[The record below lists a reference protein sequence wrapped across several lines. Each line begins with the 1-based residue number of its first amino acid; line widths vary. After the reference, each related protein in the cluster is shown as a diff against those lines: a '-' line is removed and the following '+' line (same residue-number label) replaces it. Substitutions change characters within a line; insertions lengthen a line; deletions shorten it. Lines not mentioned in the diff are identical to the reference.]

1 MSILMLRWLCICK
14 KAWLQNMKNCKFRR
28 KHCKFRR
35 LLAQVLF
42 LWYHKYN
49 FNEEEVFM
57 KKKVLSLLTAAMM
70 SGTCFFVGAEQICAA
85 EYPSFTLRL
94 NQHTGNAEFM
104 EDETDK
110 KVIFTATCLK
120 YSGSNVELVDA
131 KTNEVVAKM
140 LDDGNFDVSGD
151 DLENDRTWSAVLSFE
166 NAAVGSY
173 SYYARLTDADG
184 TVSTT
189 KTFSVVIYD
198 AVSDADAE
206 RMAEIAQKVGALSS
220 DTTFQ
225 NADQETRKQMADAL
239 FEQLIAEGYVKE
251 NSVNY
256 DEEKHCY
263 AYQCEGVGGFSD
275 VTCYLDIAVKDPD
288 QVSPGIATDVTLSSS
303 AKRLQVDSEE
313 MSVLFTA
320 ETAANVDSIS
330 LMDASTNQEVAVLYD
345 DGAATYPNDGDLYE
359 NDGVYSNYL
368 DLSGNQVGDYSYY
381 AQYTVNGKT
390 YTSDTVTV
398 RVYRQFTE
406 QELADMQ
413 KITDT
418 LNALIN
424 SEEYAALS
432 VEKKVKALSDR
443 INSLAEVDET
453 LGYALVDADS
463 IRYNNVTY
471 QFEFKDYI
479 GLNYVYYAYT
489 IPNTDATDNSA
500 FTYVNHGDSIEITG
514 FDNSISDVVIPSE
527 IEGLP
532 VTAISVGAFYL
543 STITSIEVPDS
554 VTSIGEMAFLGCTS
568 LKSVKLSTGVAKID
582 KNAFGSCSALQEIQ
596 VAKDN
601 PNFSSLNGVL
611 YSKKQDTL
619 VIYPAAKTDAAYIIP
634 SGVTSVAMYAFS
646 ENPYLETLTIPNSLI
661 KVGDS
666 AFYNC
671 KNLRAVSYN
680 GTEEEWNQ
688 ITIGLLNEKLTG
700 ATIQYQERIIG
711 DVNADGAFTIS
722 DVVLLQKWLLSVPD
736 TQLADWK
743 AADFNGDQT
752 LNVFDLCQMRYNLL
766 KQEEDSKQ

>member
-1 MSILMLRWLCICK
+1 
-14 KAWLQNMKNCKFRR
+14 
-28 KHCKFRR
+28 
-35 LLAQVLF
+35 
-42 LWYHKYN
+42 
-49 FNEEEVFM
+49 M
-57 KKKVLSLLTAAMM
+57 KKRILSLLTAAMM

-120 YSGSNVELVDA
+120 YSGSDVELIDA

-514 FDNSISDVVIPSE
+514 FDNSVSDVVIPSE

-532 VTAISVGAFYL
+532 VTAISTGAFYL
-543 STITSIEVPDS
+543 SAITSIEVPDT

-568 LKSVKLSTGVAKID
+568 LKTVKLSTGVAKIE
-582 KNAFGSCSALQEIQ
+582 KNAFGSCSALQEVQ

-601 PNFSSLNGVL
+601 PNFSSLDGVL
-611 YSKKQDTL
+611 YSKAQDTL
-619 VIYPAAKTDAAYIIP
+619 VIYPAAKTDAAYTIP
-634 SGVTSVAMYAFS
+634 GGVTSVAMYAFS
-646 ENPYLETLTIPNSLI
+646 ENPYLETLAIPNSLI

-666 AFYNC
+666 AFFNC
-671 KNLRAVSYN
+671 KNLRSVSYN

-688 ITIGLLNEKLTG
+688 IAIGLLNEKLTG
-700 ATIQYQERIIG
+700 ANIQYQERIFG
-711 DVNADGAFTIS
+711 DVNADGALTIS
-722 DVVLLQKWLLSVPD
+722 DVVLLQKWLLAVPD

-743 AADFNGDQT
+743 AADFNEDQS
-752 LNVFDLCQMRYNLL
+752 LNGFDLCQMRYALL
-766 KQEEDSKQ
+766 KQEENIQQ

>member
-1 MSILMLRWLCICK
+1 
-14 KAWLQNMKNCKFRR
+14 
-28 KHCKFRR
+28 
-35 LLAQVLF
+35 
-42 LWYHKYN
+42 
-49 FNEEEVFM
+49 M
-57 KKKVLSLLTAAMM
+57 KKRILSMLTAAMM
-70 SGTCFFVGAEQICAA
+70 SSTCFFVGAEQICAA

-120 YSGSNVELVDA
+120 YSGSDVELVDA

-206 RMAEIAQKVGALSS
+206 RMAEIAQKVGVLSS

-330 LMDASTNQEVAVLYD
+330 LIDASTNQEVAMLYD
-345 DGAATYPNDGDLYE
+345 DGTATYPNDGDLYE

-398 RVYRQFTE
+398 RIYRQFTE

-489 IPNTDATDNSA
+489 IPNTDATDSSA

-514 FDNSISDVVIPSE
+514 FNNSVSDVVIPSE

-543 STITSIEVPDS
+543 STITSIEIPNT

-582 KNAFGSCSALQEIQ
+582 KNAFGSCSALREVQ

-601 PNFSSLNGVL
+601 PNFSSLDGVL
-611 YSKKQDTL
+611 YSKAQDTL
-619 VIYPAAKTDAAYIIP
+619 VIYPAAKTDAAYTIP
-634 SGVTSVAMYAFS
+634 GGVTSVAMYAFS
-646 ENPYLETLTIPNSLI
+646 ENPYLETIAIPNSLI

-666 AFYNC
+666 AFFNC
-671 KNLRAVSYN
+671 KNLRSVSYN

-700 ATIQYQERIIG
+700 ANIQYQERILG
-711 DVNADGAFTIS
+711 DVNADGALTIS
-722 DVVLLQKWLLSVPD
+722 DVVLLQKWLLAVPD

-743 AADFNGDQT
+743 AADFNEDQT
-752 LNVFDLCQMRYNLL
+752 LNGFDLCQMRYALL
-766 KQEEDSKQ
+766 KQEENAKQ

>member
-1 MSILMLRWLCICK
+1 
-14 KAWLQNMKNCKFRR
+14 
-28 KHCKFRR
+28 
-35 LLAQVLF
+35 
-42 LWYHKYN
+42 
-49 FNEEEVFM
+49 M

-120 YSGSNVELVDA
+120 YSGSDVELVDA

-206 RMAEIAQKVGALSS
+206 RMAEIAQKVGTLSS

-275 VTCYLDIAVKDPD
+275 VTCYLDIAVKDSD

-320 ETAANVDSIS
+320 ETAADVDFVS
-330 LMDASTNQEVAVLYD
+330 LMDASTNQKVAVLYD

-711 DVNADGAFTIS
+711 DVNADGAFTVS

-766 KQEEDSKQ
+766 KQEEDSKR

>member
-1 MSILMLRWLCICK
+1 
-14 KAWLQNMKNCKFRR
+14 
-28 KHCKFRR
+28 
-35 LLAQVLF
+35 
-42 LWYHKYN
+42 
-49 FNEEEVFM
+49 M
-57 KKKVLSLLTAAMM
+57 KKRVLSLLTAAMM

-110 KVIFTATCLK
+110 KVVFTATCLK
-120 YSGSNVELVDA
+120 YSGSDVELVDA

-220 DTTFQ
+220 DTAFQ

-239 FEQLIAEGYVKE
+239 FEQLISEGYVKE

-514 FDNSISDVVIPSE
+514 FDNSVSDVVIPSE

-646 ENPYLETLTIPNSLI
+646 ENPYLETFTIPNSLI

-711 DVNADGAFTIS
+711 DVNADGAFTVS

-766 KQEEDSKQ
+766 KQEEDSKR

>member
-1 MSILMLRWLCICK
+1 
-14 KAWLQNMKNCKFRR
+14 
-28 KHCKFRR
+28 
-35 LLAQVLF
+35 
-42 LWYHKYN
+42 
-49 FNEEEVFM
+49 M
-57 KKKVLSLLTAAMM
+57 KKRILSMLTAAMM
-70 SGTCFFVGAEQICAA
+70 SSTCFFVGAEQICAA

-120 YSGSNVELVDA
+120 YSGSDVELIDA

-220 DTTFQ
+220 DTAFQ

-239 FEQLIAEGYVKE
+239 FDQLIAEGYVKE

-256 DEEKHCY
+256 DAEKHCY

-288 QVSPGIATDVTLSSS
+288 QVSLGIATDVTLSSS

-320 ETAANVDSIS
+320 ETAADVDFVS

-345 DGAATYPNDGDLYE
+345 DGTATYPNDGDLYE

-514 FDNSISDVVIPSE
+514 FDNSVSDVVIPSE

-532 VTAISVGAFYL
+532 VTAISTGAFYL
-543 STITSIEVPDS
+543 SAITSIEVPDT

-568 LKSVKLSTGVAKID
+568 LKTVKLSTGVAKIE
-582 KNAFGSCSALQEIQ
+582 KNAFGSCSVLQEVQ

-601 PNFSSLNGVL
+601 PNFSSLDGVL
-611 YSKKQDTL
+611 YSKAQDTL
-619 VIYPAAKTDAAYIIP
+619 VIYPAAKTDAAYTIP
-634 SGVTSVAMYAFS
+634 GGVTSVAMYAFS

-666 AFYNC
+666 AFFNC

-700 ATIQYQERIIG
+700 ANIQYQERIIG
-711 DVNADGAFTIS
+711 DVNADGALTIS
-722 DVVLLQKWLLSVPD
+722 DVVLLQKWLLAVPD

-743 AADFNGDQT
+743 AADFNEDQS
-752 LNVFDLCQMRYNLL
+752 LNGFDLCQMRYALL
-766 KQEEDSKQ
+766 KQAENIQQ

>member
-1 MSILMLRWLCICK
+1 
-14 KAWLQNMKNCKFRR
+14 
-28 KHCKFRR
+28 
-35 LLAQVLF
+35 
-42 LWYHKYN
+42 
-49 FNEEEVFM
+49 M
-57 KKKVLSLLTAAMM
+57 KKRILSMLTAAMM
-70 SGTCFFVGAEQICAA
+70 SSTCFFVGAEQICAA

-120 YSGSNVELVDA
+120 YSGSDVELVDA

-206 RMAEIAQKVGALSS
+206 RMAEIAQKVGVLSS

-330 LMDASTNQEVAVLYD
+330 LIDASTNQEVAMLYD
-345 DGAATYPNDGDLYE
+345 DGTATYPNDGDLYE

-489 IPNTDATDNSA
+489 IPNTDATDSSA
-500 FTYVNHGDSIEITG
+500 FTNVNHLYSIEITG
-514 FDNSISDVVIPSE
+514 FNNSVSDVVIPSE

-543 STITSIEVPDS
+543 STITSIEIPNT

-582 KNAFGSCSALQEIQ
+582 KNAFGSCSALREVQ

-601 PNFSSLNGVL
+601 PNFSSLDGVL
-611 YSKKQDTL
+611 YSKAQDTL
-619 VIYPAAKTDAAYIIP
+619 VIYPAAKTDAAYTIP
-634 SGVTSVAMYAFS
+634 GGVTSVAMYAFS
-646 ENPYLETLTIPNSLI
+646 ENPYLETIAIPNSLI

-666 AFYNC
+666 AFFNC
-671 KNLRAVSYN
+671 KNLRSVSYN

-700 ATIQYQERIIG
+700 ANIQYQERILG
-711 DVNADGAFTIS
+711 DVNADGALTIS
-722 DVVLLQKWLLSVPD
+722 DVVLLQKWLLAVPD

-743 AADFNGDQT
+743 AADFNEDQT
-752 LNVFDLCQMRYNLL
+752 LNGFDLCQMRYALL
-766 KQEEDSKQ
+766 KQEENAKQ

>member
-1 MSILMLRWLCICK
+1 
-14 KAWLQNMKNCKFRR
+14 
-28 KHCKFRR
+28 
-35 LLAQVLF
+35 
-42 LWYHKYN
+42 
-49 FNEEEVFM
+49 M
-57 KKKVLSLLTAAMM
+57 KKRVLSLLTAAMM

-94 NQHTGNAEFM
+94 NQHTRNAEFM

-120 YSGSNVELVDA
+120 YSGSDVELVDA

-239 FEQLIAEGYVKE
+239 FDQLIAEGYVKE

-275 VTCYLDIAVKDPD
+275 VTCYLDIAVKGPD

-320 ETAANVDSIS
+320 ETAADVDFVS

-345 DGAATYPNDGDLYE
+345 DGTATYPNDGDLYE

-500 FTYVNHGDSIEITG
+500 FAYVNHGDSIEITG
-514 FDNSISDVVIPSE
+514 FNNSVSDVVIPSE

-634 SGVTSVAMYAFS
+634 SCVTSVAMYAFS

-711 DVNADGAFTIS
+711 DVNADGAFTVS

-766 KQEEDSKQ
+766 KQEEDSKR

>member
-1 MSILMLRWLCICK
+1 
-14 KAWLQNMKNCKFRR
+14 
-28 KHCKFRR
+28 
-35 LLAQVLF
+35 
-42 LWYHKYN
+42 
-49 FNEEEVFM
+49 M
-57 KKKVLSLLTAAMM
+57 KKRILSMLTAAMM
-70 SGTCFFVGAEQICAA
+70 SSTCFFVGAEQICAA

-94 NQHTGNAEFM
+94 NQHAGNAEFM

-120 YSGSNVELVDA
+120 YSGSDVELVDA

-206 RMAEIAQKVGALSS
+206 RMAEIAQKVGVLSS

-330 LMDASTNQEVAVLYD
+330 LIDASTNQEVAMLYD
-345 DGAATYPNDGDLYE
+345 DGTATYPNDGDLYE

-489 IPNTDATDNSA
+489 IPNTDATDSSA

-514 FDNSISDVVIPSE
+514 FNNSVSDVVIPSE

-543 STITSIEVPDS
+543 STITSIEIPNT

-582 KNAFGSCSALQEIQ
+582 KNAFGSCSALREVQ

-601 PNFSSLNGVL
+601 PNFSSLDGVL
-611 YSKKQDTL
+611 YSKAQDTL
-619 VIYPAAKTDAAYIIP
+619 VIYPAAKTDAAYTIP
-634 SGVTSVAMYAFS
+634 GGVTSVAMYAFS
-646 ENPYLETLTIPNSLI
+646 ENPYLETIAIPNSLI

-666 AFYNC
+666 AFFNC
-671 KNLRAVSYN
+671 KNLRSVSYN

-700 ATIQYQERIIG
+700 ANIQYQERILG
-711 DVNADGAFTIS
+711 DVNADGALTIS
-722 DVVLLQKWLLSVPD
+722 DVVLLQKWLLAVPD

-743 AADFNGDQT
+743 AADFNEDQT
-752 LNVFDLCQMRYNLL
+752 LNGFDLCQMRYALL
-766 KQEEDSKQ
+766 KQEENAKQ

>member
-1 MSILMLRWLCICK
+1 
-14 KAWLQNMKNCKFRR
+14 
-28 KHCKFRR
+28 
-35 LLAQVLF
+35 
-42 LWYHKYN
+42 
-49 FNEEEVFM
+49 M
-57 KKKVLSLLTAAMM
+57 KKRVLSLLTAAMM

-120 YSGSNVELVDA
+120 YSGSDVELIDA

-320 ETAANVDSIS
+320 ETAADVDFVS

-345 DGAATYPNDGDLYE
+345 DGTATYPNDGDLYE

-514 FDNSISDVVIPSE
+514 FDNSVSDVVISSE

-700 ATIQYQERIIG
+700 ANIQYQERIIG
-711 DVNADGAFTIS
+711 DVNADGAFTVS

-766 KQEEDSKQ
+766 KQEEDSKR

>member
-1 MSILMLRWLCICK
+1 
-14 KAWLQNMKNCKFRR
+14 
-28 KHCKFRR
+28 
-35 LLAQVLF
+35 
-42 LWYHKYN
+42 
-49 FNEEEVFM
+49 M
-57 KKKVLSLLTAAMM
+57 KKRILSMLTAAMM
-70 SGTCFFVGAEQICAA
+70 SSTCFFVGAEQICAA

-104 EDETDK
+104 EDEIDK

-120 YSGSNVELVDA
+120 YSGSDVELVDA

-206 RMAEIAQKVGALSS
+206 RMAEIAQKVGVLSS

-500 FTYVNHGDSIEITG
+500 FAYVNHGDSIEITG
-514 FDNSISDVVIPSE
+514 FDNSVSDVVIPSE

-543 STITSIEVPDS
+543 STITSIEVPDT

-568 LKSVKLSTGVAKID
+568 LKTVKLSTGVAKIE
-582 KNAFGSCSALQEIQ
+582 KNAFGSCSALQEVQ

-601 PNFSSLNGVL
+601 PNFSSLDGVL
-611 YSKKQDTL
+611 YSKAQDTL
-619 VIYPAAKTDAAYIIP
+619 VIYPAAKTDAAYTIP

-646 ENPYLETLTIPNSLI
+646 ENPYLETLAIPNSLI

-666 AFYNC
+666 AFFNC
-671 KNLRAVSYN
+671 KNLRSVSYN

-688 ITIGLLNEKLTG
+688 IAIGLLNEKLTG
-700 ATIQYQERIIG
+700 ANIQYQERIIG
-711 DVNADGAFTIS
+711 DVNADGALTIS
-722 DVVLLQKWLLSVPD
+722 DVVLLQKWLLAVPD

-743 AADFNGDQT
+743 AADFNEDQT
-752 LNVFDLCQMRYNLL
+752 LNGFDLCQMRYALL
-766 KQEEDSKQ
+766 KQEENAKQ

>member
-1 MSILMLRWLCICK
+1 
-14 KAWLQNMKNCKFRR
+14 
-28 KHCKFRR
+28 
-35 LLAQVLF
+35 
-42 LWYHKYN
+42 
-49 FNEEEVFM
+49 M
-57 KKKVLSLLTAAMM
+57 KKRILSMLTAGMM
-70 SGTCFFVGAEQICAA
+70 SSTCFFVGAEQICAA

-120 YSGSNVELVDA
+120 YSGSDVELVDA

-206 RMAEIAQKVGALSS
+206 RMAEIAQKVGVLSS

-330 LMDASTNQEVAVLYD
+330 LIDASTNQEVAMLYD
-345 DGAATYPNDGDLYE
+345 DGTATYPNDGDLYE

-489 IPNTDATDNSA
+489 IPNTDATDSSA

-514 FDNSISDVVIPSE
+514 FNNSVSDVVIPSE

-543 STITSIEVPDS
+543 STITSIEIPNT

-582 KNAFGSCSALQEIQ
+582 KNAFGSCSALREVQ

-601 PNFSSLNGVL
+601 PNFSSLDGVL
-611 YSKKQDTL
+611 YSKAQDTL
-619 VIYPAAKTDAAYIIP
+619 VIYPAAKTDAAYTIP
-634 SGVTSVAMYAFS
+634 GGVTSVAMYAFS
-646 ENPYLETLTIPNSLI
+646 ENPYLETIAIPNSLI

-666 AFYNC
+666 AFFNC
-671 KNLRAVSYN
+671 KNLRSVSYN

-700 ATIQYQERIIG
+700 ANIQYQERILG
-711 DVNADGAFTIS
+711 DVNADGALTIS
-722 DVVLLQKWLLSVPD
+722 DVVLLQKWLLAVPD

-743 AADFNGDQT
+743 AADFNEDQT
-752 LNVFDLCQMRYNLL
+752 LNGFDLCQMRYALL
-766 KQEEDSKQ
+766 KQEENAKQ

>member
-1 MSILMLRWLCICK
+1 
-14 KAWLQNMKNCKFRR
+14 
-28 KHCKFRR
+28 
-35 LLAQVLF
+35 
-42 LWYHKYN
+42 
-49 FNEEEVFM
+49 M

-120 YSGSNVELVDA
+120 YSGSDVELVDA

-220 DTTFQ
+220 DTAFQ

-239 FEQLIAEGYVKE
+239 FDQLIAEGYVKE

-256 DEEKHCY
+256 DAEKHWY

-489 IPNTDATDNSA
+489 IPNTDATDSSA

-543 STITSIEVPDS
+543 SAITSIEIPNT

-646 ENPYLETLTIPNSLI
+646 ESPYLETLTIPNSLI

-711 DVNADGAFTIS
+711 DVNADGAFTVS

-766 KQEEDSKQ
+766 KQEEDSKR

>member
-1 MSILMLRWLCICK
+1 
-14 KAWLQNMKNCKFRR
+14 
-28 KHCKFRR
+28 
-35 LLAQVLF
+35 
-42 LWYHKYN
+42 
-49 FNEEEVFM
+49 M

-120 YSGSNVELVDA
+120 YSGSDVELVDA

-206 RMAEIAQKVGALSS
+206 RMAEIAQKVGVLSS

-263 AYQCEGVGGFSD
+263 AYQYEGVGGFSD

-514 FDNSISDVVIPSE
+514 FDNSVSDVVIPSE

-711 DVNADGAFTIS
+711 DVNADGAFTVS

-766 KQEEDSKQ
+766 KQEEDSKR

>member
-1 MSILMLRWLCICK
+1 
-14 KAWLQNMKNCKFRR
+14 MKNCKFRR

-35 LLAQVLF
+35 LLAQVFF

-57 KKKVLSLLTAAMM
+57 KKRVLSLLTAAMM
-70 SGTCFFVGAEQICAA
+70 SGTCFSVGAEQICAA

-120 YSGSNVELVDA
+120 YSGSDVELVDA

-239 FEQLIAEGYVKE
+239 FDQLIAEGYVKE

-256 DEEKHCY
+256 DAEKHWY

-288 QVSPGIATDVTLSSS
+288 QVSTGIAT
-303 AKRLQVDSEE
+303 
-313 MSVLFTA
+313 
-320 ETAANVDSIS
+320 
-330 LMDASTNQEVAVLYD
+330 
-345 DGAATYPNDGDLYE
+345 AT
-359 NDGVYSNYL
+359 
-368 DLSGNQVGDYSYY
+368 
-381 AQYTVNGKT
+381 
-390 YTSDTVTV
+390 
-398 RVYRQFTE
+398 
-406 QELADMQ
+406 
-413 KITDT
+413 
-418 LNALIN
+418 
-424 SEEYAALS
+424 
-432 VEKKVKALSDR
+432 
-443 INSLAEVDET
+443 
-453 LGYALVDADS
+453 
-463 IRYNNVTY
+463 
-471 QFEFKDYI
+471 
-479 GLNYVYYAYT
+479 
-489 IPNTDATDNSA
+489 SA

-514 FDNSISDVVIPSE
+514 FNNSVSDVVIPSE

-543 STITSIEVPDS
+543 STITSIEIPNT

-619 VIYPAAKTDAAYIIP
+619 VIYPAAKTDAAYTIP
-634 SGVTSVAMYAFS
+634 SCVTSVAMYAFS

-700 ATIQYQERIIG
+700 ANIQYQERITG

-766 KQEEDSKQ
+766 KQEEDSKR

>member
-1 MSILMLRWLCICK
+1 
-14 KAWLQNMKNCKFRR
+14 
-28 KHCKFRR
+28 
-35 LLAQVLF
+35 
-42 LWYHKYN
+42 
-49 FNEEEVFM
+49 M
-57 KKKVLSLLTAAMM
+57 KKRILSMLTAAMM
-70 SGTCFFVGAEQICAA
+70 SSTCFFVGAEQICAA

-120 YSGSNVELVDA
+120 YSGSDVELVDA

-206 RMAEIAQKVGALSS
+206 RMAEIAQKVGVLSS

-330 LMDASTNQEVAVLYD
+330 LIDASTNQEVAMLYD
-345 DGAATYPNDGDLYE
+345 DGTATYPNDGDLYE

-489 IPNTDATDNSA
+489 IPNTDATDSSA
-500 FTYVNHGDSIEITG
+500 LTYVNHGDSIEITG
-514 FDNSISDVVIPSE
+514 FNNSVSDVVIPSE

-543 STITSIEVPDS
+543 STITSIEIPNT

-582 KNAFGSCSALQEIQ
+582 KNAFGSCSALREVQ

-601 PNFSSLNGVL
+601 PNFSSLDGVL
-611 YSKKQDTL
+611 YSKAQDTL
-619 VIYPAAKTDAAYIIP
+619 VIYPAAKTDAAYTIP
-634 SGVTSVAMYAFS
+634 GGVTSVAMYAFS
-646 ENPYLETLTIPNSLI
+646 ENPYLETIAIPNSLI

-666 AFYNC
+666 AFFNC
-671 KNLRAVSYN
+671 KNLRSVSYN

-700 ATIQYQERIIG
+700 ANIQYQERILG
-711 DVNADGAFTIS
+711 DVNADGALTIS
-722 DVVLLQKWLLSVPD
+722 DVVLLQKWLLAVPD

-743 AADFNGDQT
+743 AADFNEDQT
-752 LNVFDLCQMRYNLL
+752 LNGFDLCQMRYALL
-766 KQEEDSKQ
+766 KQEENAKQ

>member
-1 MSILMLRWLCICK
+1 
-14 KAWLQNMKNCKFRR
+14 
-28 KHCKFRR
+28 
-35 LLAQVLF
+35 
-42 LWYHKYN
+42 
-49 FNEEEVFM
+49 M
-57 KKKVLSLLTAAMM
+57 KKRVLSLLTAAMM

-110 KVIFTATCLK
+110 KVVFTATCLK
-120 YSGSNVELVDA
+120 YSGSDVELVDA

-206 RMAEIAQKVGALSS
+206 RMAEIAQKVGVLSS
-220 DTTFQ
+220 DTAFQ

-239 FEQLIAEGYVKE
+239 FDQLIAEGYVKE

-256 DEEKHCY
+256 DAEKHWY

-453 LGYALVDADS
+453 LGYALVDVDS

-514 FDNSISDVVIPSE
+514 FNNSVSDVVIPSE

-543 STITSIEVPDS
+543 SAITSIEIPNT

-619 VIYPAAKTDAAYIIP
+619 VIYPAAKTDAAYTIP

>member
-1 MSILMLRWLCICK
+1 
-14 KAWLQNMKNCKFRR
+14 
-28 KHCKFRR
+28 
-35 LLAQVLF
+35 
-42 LWYHKYN
+42 
-49 FNEEEVFM
+49 M

-120 YSGSNVELVDA
+120 YSGSDVELVDA

-206 RMAEIAQKVGALSS
+206 RMAEIAQKVGVLSS

-543 STITSIEVPDS
+543 SAITSIEIPNT

-619 VIYPAAKTDAAYIIP
+619 VIYPAAKTDAAYTIP
-634 SGVTSVAMYAFS
+634 SCVTSVAMYAFS

-766 KQEEDSKQ
+766 KQEEDSKR

>member
-1 MSILMLRWLCICK
+1 
-14 KAWLQNMKNCKFRR
+14 
-28 KHCKFRR
+28 
-35 LLAQVLF
+35 
-42 LWYHKYN
+42 
-49 FNEEEVFM
+49 M

-94 NQHTGNAEFM
+94 NQHTRNAEFM

-120 YSGSNVELVDA
+120 YSGSDVELVDA

-198 AVSDADAE
+198 AISDADAE

-303 AKRLQVDSEE
+303 AKRLQADSEE

-543 STITSIEVPDS
+543 SAITSIEIPNT

-711 DVNADGAFTIS
+711 DVNADGAFTVS

-766 KQEEDSKQ
+766 KQEEDSKR

>member
-1 MSILMLRWLCICK
+1 
-14 KAWLQNMKNCKFRR
+14 
-28 KHCKFRR
+28 
-35 LLAQVLF
+35 
-42 LWYHKYN
+42 
-49 FNEEEVFM
+49 M
-57 KKKVLSLLTAAMM
+57 KKRILSMLTAAMM
-70 SGTCFFVGAEQICAA
+70 SSTCFFVGAEQICAA

-120 YSGSNVELVDA
+120 YSGSDVELVDA

-206 RMAEIAQKVGALSS
+206 RMAEIAQKVGVLSS
-220 DTTFQ
+220 DTAFQ

-239 FEQLIAEGYVKE
+239 FDQLIAEGYVKE

-256 DEEKHCY
+256 DAEKHWY

-275 VTCYLDIAVKDPD
+275 VTCYLDIAVKDLN
-288 QVSPGIATDVTLSSS
+288 QVSPGVAPDITLDFSS
-303 AKRLQVDSEE
+303 KRLVVGSEK

-320 ETAANVDSIS
+320 ETAADVDSIS
-330 LMDASTNQEVAVLYD
+330 LIDASTNQEVAMLYD
-345 DGAATYPNDGDLYE
+345 DGTATYPNDGDLYE

-489 IPNTDATDNSA
+489 IPNTDATDSSA

-514 FDNSISDVVIPSE
+514 FNNSVSDVVIPSE

-543 STITSIEVPDS
+543 STITSIEIPNT

-582 KNAFGSCSALQEIQ
+582 KNAFGSCSALREVQ

-601 PNFSSLNGVL
+601 PNFSSLDGVL
-611 YSKKQDTL
+611 YSKAQDTL
-619 VIYPAAKTDAAYIIP
+619 VIYPAAKTDAAYTIP
-634 SGVTSVAMYAFS
+634 GGVTSVAMYAFS
-646 ENPYLETLTIPNSLI
+646 ENPYLETIAIPNSLI

-666 AFYNC
+666 AFFNC
-671 KNLRAVSYN
+671 KNLRSVSYN

-700 ATIQYQERIIG
+700 ANIQYQERIIG
-711 DVNADGAFTIS
+711 DVNADGALTIS
-722 DVVLLQKWLLSVPD
+722 DVVLLQKWLLAVPD

-743 AADFNGDQT
+743 AADFNEDQS
-752 LNVFDLCQMRYNLL
+752 LNGFDLCQMRYALL
-766 KQEEDSKQ
+766 KQEENIQQ

>member
-1 MSILMLRWLCICK
+1 
-14 KAWLQNMKNCKFRR
+14 
-28 KHCKFRR
+28 
-35 LLAQVLF
+35 
-42 LWYHKYN
+42 
-49 FNEEEVFM
+49 M
-57 KKKVLSLLTAAMM
+57 KKRILSMLTAAMM
-70 SGTCFFVGAEQICAA
+70 SSTCFFVGAEQICAA

-120 YSGSNVELVDA
+120 YSGSDVELVDA

-206 RMAEIAQKVGALSS
+206 RMAEIAQKVGVLSS

-345 DGAATYPNDGDLYE
+345 DGAATYPNDRDLYE

-514 FDNSISDVVIPSE
+514 FDNSVSDVVIPSE

-532 VTAISVGAFYL
+532 VTTISTGAFYL
-543 STITSIEVPDS
+543 SAITSIEVPDT

-568 LKSVKLSTGVAKID
+568 LKTVKLSTGVAKIE
-582 KNAFGSCSALQEIQ
+582 KNAFGSCSALQEVQ

-601 PNFSSLNGVL
+601 PNFSSLDGVL
-611 YSKKQDTL
+611 YSKAQDTL
-619 VIYPAAKTDAAYIIP
+619 VIYPAAKTDAAYTIP
-634 SGVTSVAMYAFS
+634 GGVTSVAMYAFS
-646 ENPYLETLTIPNSLI
+646 ENPYLETLAIPNSLI

-666 AFYNC
+666 AFFNC
-671 KNLRAVSYN
+671 KNLRSVSYN

-700 ATIQYQERIIG
+700 ANIQYQERIIG
-711 DVNADGAFTIS
+711 DVNADGALTIS
-722 DVVLLQKWLLSVPD
+722 DVVLLQKWLLAVPD

-743 AADFNGDQT
+743 AADFNEDQT
-752 LNVFDLCQMRYNLL
+752 LNGFDLCQMRYALL
-766 KQEEDSKQ
+766 KQEENAKQ

>member
-1 MSILMLRWLCICK
+1 MENEE
-14 KAWLQNMKNCKFRR
+14 QNMKNY
-28 KHCKFRR
+28 KFRR
-35 LLAQVLF
+35 LLAQVFF

-120 YSGSNVELVDA
+120 YSGSDVELVDA

-151 DLENDRTWSAVLSFE
+151 DLGNDRTWSAVLSFE

-275 VTCYLDIAVKDPD
+275 VTCYLDIAVKNPD
-288 QVSPGIATDVTLSSS
+288 QVSTGIAT
-303 AKRLQVDSEE
+303 
-313 MSVLFTA
+313 
-320 ETAANVDSIS
+320 
-330 LMDASTNQEVAVLYD
+330 
-345 DGAATYPNDGDLYE
+345 AT
-359 NDGVYSNYL
+359 
-368 DLSGNQVGDYSYY
+368 
-381 AQYTVNGKT
+381 
-390 YTSDTVTV
+390 
-398 RVYRQFTE
+398 
-406 QELADMQ
+406 
-413 KITDT
+413 
-418 LNALIN
+418 
-424 SEEYAALS
+424 
-432 VEKKVKALSDR
+432 
-443 INSLAEVDET
+443 
-453 LGYALVDADS
+453 
-463 IRYNNVTY
+463 
-471 QFEFKDYI
+471 
-479 GLNYVYYAYT
+479 
-489 IPNTDATDNSA
+489 SA

-514 FDNSISDVVIPSE
+514 FNNSVSDVVIPSE

-711 DVNADGAFTIS
+711 DVNADGAFTVS

-766 KQEEDSKQ
+766 KQEEDSKR

>member
-1 MSILMLRWLCICK
+1 
-14 KAWLQNMKNCKFRR
+14 
-28 KHCKFRR
+28 
-35 LLAQVLF
+35 
-42 LWYHKYN
+42 
-49 FNEEEVFM
+49 M
-57 KKKVLSLLTAAMM
+57 KKRILSMLTAAMM
-70 SGTCFFVGAEQICAA
+70 SSTCFFVGAEQICAA

-120 YSGSNVELVDA
+120 YLGNNVELVDA
-131 KTNEVVAKM
+131 KTNEVAAKM
-140 LDDGNFDVSGD
+140 LDDGNFDISGD

-206 RMAEIAQKVGALSS
+206 RMAEIAQKVGVLSS
-220 DTTFQ
+220 DTAFQ

-239 FEQLIAEGYVKE
+239 FDQLIAEGYVKE

-256 DEEKHCY
+256 DAEKHWY

-275 VTCYLDIAVKDPD
+275 VTCYLDIAVKDLN
-288 QVSPGIATDVTLSSS
+288 QVSPGVAPDITLDFSS
-303 AKRLQVDSEE
+303 KRLVVGSEK

-320 ETAANVDSIS
+320 ETAADVDSIS
-330 LMDASTNQEVAVLYD
+330 LIDASTNQEVAMLYD
-345 DGAATYPNDGDLYE
+345 DGTATYPNDGDLYE

-489 IPNTDATDNSA
+489 IPNTDATDSSA

-514 FDNSISDVVIPSE
+514 FNNSVSDVVIPSE

-543 STITSIEVPDS
+543 STITSIEIPNT

-582 KNAFGSCSALQEIQ
+582 KNAFGSCSALREVQ

-601 PNFSSLNGVL
+601 PNFSSLDGVL
-611 YSKKQDTL
+611 YSKAQDTL
-619 VIYPAAKTDAAYIIP
+619 VIYPAAKTDAAYTIP
-634 SGVTSVAMYAFS
+634 GGVTSVAMYAFS
-646 ENPYLETLTIPNSLI
+646 ENPYLETIAIPNSLI

-666 AFYNC
+666 AFFNC
-671 KNLRAVSYN
+671 KNLRSVSYN

-700 ATIQYQERIIG
+700 ANIQYQERILG
-711 DVNADGAFTIS
+711 DVNADGALIIS
-722 DVVLLQKWLLSVPD
+722 DVVLLQKWLLAVPD

-743 AADFNGDQT
+743 AADFNEDQT
-752 LNVFDLCQMRYNLL
+752 LNGFDLCQMRYALL
-766 KQEEDSKQ
+766 KQEENAKQ

>member
-1 MSILMLRWLCICK
+1 
-14 KAWLQNMKNCKFRR
+14 
-28 KHCKFRR
+28 
-35 LLAQVLF
+35 
-42 LWYHKYN
+42 
-49 FNEEEVFM
+49 M
-57 KKKVLSLLTAAMM
+57 KKRILSMLTAAMM
-70 SGTCFFVGAEQICAA
+70 SSTCFFVGAEQICAA

-120 YSGSNVELVDA
+120 YSGSDVELVDA

-206 RMAEIAQKVGALSS
+206 RMAEIAQKVGVLSS

-432 VEKKVKALSDR
+432 VEKKVKALSDS

-514 FDNSISDVVIPSE
+514 FDNSVSDVVIPSE

-532 VTAISVGAFYL
+532 VTTISTGAFYL
-543 STITSIEVPDS
+543 SAITSIEVPDT

-568 LKSVKLSTGVAKID
+568 LKTVKLSTGVAKIE
-582 KNAFGSCSALQEIQ
+582 KNAFGSCSALQEVQ

-601 PNFSSLNGVL
+601 PNFSSLDGVL
-611 YSKKQDTL
+611 YSKAQDTL
-619 VIYPAAKTDAAYIIP
+619 VIYPAAKTDAAYTIP

-666 AFYNC
+666 AFFNC
-671 KNLRAVSYN
+671 KNLRSVSYN

-700 ATIQYQERIIG
+700 ANIQYQERIIG
-711 DVNADGAFTIS
+711 DVNADGALTIS
-722 DVVLLQKWLLSVPD
+722 DVVLLQKWLLAVPD

-743 AADFNGDQT
+743 AADFNEDQS
-752 LNVFDLCQMRYNLL
+752 LNGFDLCQMRYALL
-766 KQEEDSKQ
+766 KQEENIQR

>member
-1 MSILMLRWLCICK
+1 
-14 KAWLQNMKNCKFRR
+14 
-28 KHCKFRR
+28 
-35 LLAQVLF
+35 
-42 LWYHKYN
+42 
-49 FNEEEVFM
+49 M
-57 KKKVLSLLTAAMM
+57 KKRILSMLTAAMM
-70 SGTCFFVGAEQICAA
+70 SSTCFFVGAEQICAA

-120 YSGSNVELVDA
+120 YSGSDVELVDA

-206 RMAEIAQKVGALSS
+206 RMAEIAQKVGVLSS

-330 LMDASTNQEVAVLYD
+330 LIDASTNQEVAMLYD
-345 DGAATYPNDGDLYE
+345 DGTATYPNDGDLYE

-489 IPNTDATDNSA
+489 IPNTDATDSSA

-514 FDNSISDVVIPSE
+514 FNNSVSDVVIPSE

-543 STITSIEVPDS
+543 STITSIEIPNT

-582 KNAFGSCSALQEIQ
+582 KNAFGSCSALREVQ

-601 PNFSSLNGVL
+601 PNFSSLDGVL
-611 YSKKQDTL
+611 YSKAQDTL
-619 VIYPAAKTDAAYIIP
+619 VIYPAAKTDAAYTIP
-634 SGVTSVAMYAFS
+634 GGVTSVAMYAFS
-646 ENPYLETLTIPNSLI
+646 ENPYLETIAIPNSLI

-666 AFYNC
+666 AFFNC
-671 KNLRAVSYN
+671 KNLRSVSYN

-700 ATIQYQERIIG
+700 ANIQYQERILG
-711 DVNADGAFTIS
+711 DVNADGALTIS
-722 DVVLLQKWLLSVPD
+722 DVVLLQKWLLAVLD

-743 AADFNGDQT
+743 AADFNEDQT
-752 LNVFDLCQMRYNLL
+752 LNGFDLCQMRYALL
-766 KQEEDSKQ
+766 KQEENAKQ

>member
-1 MSILMLRWLCICK
+1 
-14 KAWLQNMKNCKFRR
+14 MKNCKFRR

-120 YSGSNVELVDA
+120 YSGSDVELVDA

-239 FEQLIAEGYVKE
+239 FDQLIAEGYVKE

-256 DEEKHCY
+256 DAEKHWY

-288 QVSPGIATDVTLSSS
+288 QVSTGIAT
-303 AKRLQVDSEE
+303 A
-313 MSVLFTA
+313 
-320 ETAANVDSIS
+320 I
-330 LMDASTNQEVAVLYD
+330 
-345 DGAATYPNDGDLYE
+345 
-359 NDGVYSNYL
+359 
-368 DLSGNQVGDYSYY
+368 
-381 AQYTVNGKT
+381 
-390 YTSDTVTV
+390 
-398 RVYRQFTE
+398 
-406 QELADMQ
+406 
-413 KITDT
+413 
-418 LNALIN
+418 
-424 SEEYAALS
+424 
-432 VEKKVKALSDR
+432 
-443 INSLAEVDET
+443 
-453 LGYALVDADS
+453 
-463 IRYNNVTY
+463 
-471 QFEFKDYI
+471 
-479 GLNYVYYAYT
+479 
-489 IPNTDATDNSA
+489 SA

-514 FDNSISDVVIPSE
+514 FNNSVSDVVIPSE

-700 ATIQYQERIIG
+700 ANIQYQERIIG
-711 DVNADGAFTIS
+711 DVNADGAFTVS

-766 KQEEDSKQ
+766 KQEEDSKR

>member
-1 MSILMLRWLCICK
+1 
-14 KAWLQNMKNCKFRR
+14 
-28 KHCKFRR
+28 
-35 LLAQVLF
+35 
-42 LWYHKYN
+42 
-49 FNEEEVFM
+49 M
-57 KKKVLSLLTAAMM
+57 KKRILSMLTAAMM
-70 SGTCFFVGAEQICAA
+70 SSTCFFVGAEQICAA

-120 YSGSNVELVDA
+120 YSGSDVELVDA

-206 RMAEIAQKVGALSS
+206 RMAEIAQKVGVLSS

-330 LMDASTNQEVAVLYD
+330 LIDASTNQEVAMLYD
-345 DGAATYPNDGDLYE
+345 DGTATYPNDGDLYE

-489 IPNTDATDNSA
+489 IPNTDATDSSA

-514 FDNSISDVVIPSE
+514 FNNSVSDVVIPSE

-543 STITSIEVPDS
+543 STITSIEIPNT

-582 KNAFGSCSALQEIQ
+582 KNAFGSCSALREVQ

-601 PNFSSLNGVL
+601 PNFSSLDGVL
-611 YSKKQDTL
+611 YSKAQDTL
-619 VIYPAAKTDAAYIIP
+619 VIYPAAKTDAAYTIP
-634 SGVTSVAMYAFS
+634 GGVTSVAMYAFS
-646 ENPYLETLTIPNSLI
+646 ENPYLETIAIPNSLI

-666 AFYNC
+666 AFFNC
-671 KNLRAVSYN
+671 KNLRSVSYN

-688 ITIGLLNEKLTG
+688 ITIGLLNE
-700 ATIQYQERIIG
+700 
-711 DVNADGAFTIS
+711 
-722 DVVLLQKWLLSVPD
+722 
-736 TQLADWK
+736 
-743 AADFNGDQT
+743 
-752 LNVFDLCQMRYNLL
+752 
-766 KQEEDSKQ
+766 

>member
-1 MSILMLRWLCICK
+1 
-14 KAWLQNMKNCKFRR
+14 
-28 KHCKFRR
+28 
-35 LLAQVLF
+35 
-42 LWYHKYN
+42 
-49 FNEEEVFM
+49 M
-57 KKKVLSLLTAAMM
+57 KKRILSMLTAAMM
-70 SGTCFFVGAEQICAA
+70 SSTCFFVGAEQICAA

-120 YSGSNVELVDA
+120 YLGNNVELVDA
-131 KTNEVVAKM
+131 KTNEVAAKM
-140 LDDGNFDVSGD
+140 LDDGNFDISGD

-206 RMAEIAQKVGALSS
+206 RMAEIAQKVGVLSS
-220 DTTFQ
+220 DTAFQ

-239 FEQLIAEGYVKE
+239 FDQLIAEGYVKE

-256 DEEKHCY
+256 DAEKHWY

-275 VTCYLDIAVKDPD
+275 VTCYLDIAVKDLN
-288 QVSPGIATDVTLSSS
+288 QVSPGVAPDITLDFSS
-303 AKRLQVDSEE
+303 KRLVVGSEK

-320 ETAANVDSIS
+320 ETAADVDSIS
-330 LMDASTNQEVAVLYD
+330 LIDASTNQEVAMLYD
-345 DGAATYPNDGDLYE
+345 DGTATYPNDGDLYE

-489 IPNTDATDNSA
+489 IPNTDATDSSA

-514 FDNSISDVVIPSE
+514 FNNSVSDVVIPSE

-532 VTAISVGAFYL
+532 VTTISTGAFYL
-543 STITSIEVPDS
+543 SAITSIEVPDT

-568 LKSVKLSTGVAKID
+568 LKTVKLSTGVAKIE
-582 KNAFGSCSALQEIQ
+582 KNAFGSCSALQEVQ

-601 PNFSSLNGVL
+601 PNFSSLDGVL
-611 YSKKQDTL
+611 YSKAQDTL
-619 VIYPAAKTDAAYIIP
+619 VIYPAAKTDAAYTIP

-666 AFYNC
+666 AFFNC
-671 KNLRAVSYN
+671 KNLRSVSYN

-700 ATIQYQERIIG
+700 ANIQYQERIIG
-711 DVNADGAFTIS
+711 DVNADGALTIS
-722 DVVLLQKWLLSVPD
+722 DVVLLQKWLLAVPD

-743 AADFNGDQT
+743 AADFNEDQT
-752 LNVFDLCQMRYNLL
+752 LNGFDLCQMRYALL
-766 KQEEDSKQ
+766 KQEENAKQ

>member
-1 MSILMLRWLCICK
+1 
-14 KAWLQNMKNCKFRR
+14 
-28 KHCKFRR
+28 
-35 LLAQVLF
+35 
-42 LWYHKYN
+42 
-49 FNEEEVFM
+49 M
-57 KKKVLSLLTAAMM
+57 KKRVLSLLTAAMM

-94 NQHTGNAEFM
+94 NQHTRNAEFM

-120 YSGSNVELVDA
+120 YSGSDVELVDA

-140 LDDGNFDVSGD
+140 LDDGNFNVNGD

-198 AVSDADAE
+198 VVSDADAE
-206 RMAEIAQKVGALSS
+206 RMAEIAQKVGVLSS
-220 DTTFQ
+220 DTAFQ

-275 VTCYLDIAVKDPD
+275 VTCYLDIAVKGPD

-320 ETAANVDSIS
+320 ETAADVDFVS

-345 DGAATYPNDGDLYE
+345 DGTATYPNDGDLYE

-471 QFEFKDYI
+471 QFEFKD
-479 GLNYVYYAYT
+479 LNYVYYAYT

-500 FTYVNHGDSIEITG
+500 FAYVNHGDSIEITG
-514 FDNSISDVVIPSE
+514 FDNSVSDVVIPSE

-619 VIYPAAKTDAAYIIP
+619 IIYPAAKTDAAYIIP
-634 SGVTSVAMYAFS
+634 SCVTSVAMYAFS

-680 GTEEEWNQ
+680 GTEEEWSQ

-711 DVNADGAFTIS
+711 DVNADGAFTVS

-766 KQEEDSKQ
+766 KQEEDSKR

>member
-1 MSILMLRWLCICK
+1 
-14 KAWLQNMKNCKFRR
+14 
-28 KHCKFRR
+28 
-35 LLAQVLF
+35 
-42 LWYHKYN
+42 
-49 FNEEEVFM
+49 M
-57 KKKVLSLLTAAMM
+57 KKRILSMLTAAMM

-110 KVIFTATCLK
+110 KVVFTATCLK
-120 YSGSNVELVDA
+120 YSGSDVELVDA

-206 RMAEIAQKVGALSS
+206 RMAEIAKKIGTLSS
-220 DTTFQ
+220 DAAFQ

-239 FEQLIAEGYVKE
+239 FDQLIAEGYVKE

-256 DEEKHCY
+256 DAEKHWY

-345 DGAATYPNDGDLYE
+345 DGTATYPNDGDLYE

-489 IPNTDATDNSA
+489 IPNTDATDSSA

-514 FDNSISDVVIPSE
+514 FNNSVSDVVIPSE

-543 STITSIEVPDS
+543 STITSIEIPNT

-582 KNAFGSCSALQEIQ
+582 KNAFGSCSALREVQ

-601 PNFSSLNGVL
+601 PNFSSLDGVL
-611 YSKKQDTL
+611 YSKAQDTL
-619 VIYPAAKTDAAYIIP
+619 VIYPAAKTDAAYTIP
-634 SGVTSVAMYAFS
+634 GGVTSVAMYAFS
-646 ENPYLETLTIPNSLI
+646 ENPYLETIAIPNSLI

-666 AFYNC
+666 AFFNC
-671 KNLRAVSYN
+671 KNLRSVSYN

-700 ATIQYQERIIG
+700 ANIQYQERILG
-711 DVNADGAFTIS
+711 DVNADGALTIS
-722 DVVLLQKWLLSVPD
+722 DVVLLQKWLLAVPD

-743 AADFNGDQT
+743 AADFNEDQT
-752 LNVFDLCQMRYNLL
+752 LNGFDLCQMRYALL
-766 KQEEDSKQ
+766 KQEENAKQ

>member
-1 MSILMLRWLCICK
+1 
-14 KAWLQNMKNCKFRR
+14 
-28 KHCKFRR
+28 
-35 LLAQVLF
+35 
-42 LWYHKYN
+42 
-49 FNEEEVFM
+49 M
-57 KKKVLSLLTAAMM
+57 KKRVLSLLTAAMM

-120 YSGSNVELVDA
+120 YSGSDVELIDA

-166 NAAVGSY
+166 NAAVGFY

-320 ETAANVDSIS
+320 ETAADVDFVSF
-330 LMDASTNQEVAVLYD
+330 MDASTNQEVAVLYD
-345 DGAATYPNDGDLYE
+345 DGTATYPNDGDLYE

-514 FDNSISDVVIPSE
+514 FDNSVSDVVIPSE

-619 VIYPAAKTDAAYIIP
+619 VIYPAAKTDAAYTIP

-671 KNLRAVSYN
+671 KNLRAVFYN

-711 DVNADGAFTIS
+711 DANADGTFTIS

-766 KQEEDSKQ
+766 KQEEDSKR

>member
-1 MSILMLRWLCICK
+1 
-14 KAWLQNMKNCKFRR
+14 
-28 KHCKFRR
+28 
-35 LLAQVLF
+35 
-42 LWYHKYN
+42 
-49 FNEEEVFM
+49 M
-57 KKKVLSLLTAAMM
+57 KKRILSMLTAAMM
-70 SGTCFFVGAEQICAA
+70 SSTCFFVGAEQICAA

-120 YSGSNVELVDA
+120 YSGSDVELVDA

-206 RMAEIAQKVGALSS
+206 RMAEIAQKVGVLSS

-313 MSVLFTA
+313 TSVLFTA

-330 LMDASTNQEVAVLYD
+330 LIDASTNQEVAMLYD
-345 DGAATYPNDGDLYE
+345 DGTATYPNDGDLYE

-489 IPNTDATDNSA
+489 IPNTDATDSSA

-514 FDNSISDVVIPSE
+514 FNNSVSDVVIPSE

-543 STITSIEVPDS
+543 STITSIEIPNT

-582 KNAFGSCSALQEIQ
+582 KNAFGSCSALREVQ

-601 PNFSSLNGVL
+601 PNFSSLDGVL
-611 YSKKQDTL
+611 YSKAQDTL
-619 VIYPAAKTDAAYIIP
+619 VIYPAAKTDAAYTIP
-634 SGVTSVAMYAFS
+634 GGVTSVAMYAFS
-646 ENPYLETLTIPNSLI
+646 ENPYLETIAIPNSLI

-666 AFYNC
+666 AFFNC
-671 KNLRAVSYN
+671 KNLRSVSYN

-700 ATIQYQERIIG
+700 ANIQYQERILG
-711 DVNADGAFTIS
+711 DVNADGALTIS
-722 DVVLLQKWLLSVPD
+722 DVVLLQKWLLAVPD

-743 AADFNGDQT
+743 AADFNEDQT
-752 LNVFDLCQMRYNLL
+752 LNGFDLCQMRYALL
-766 KQEEDSKQ
+766 KQEENAKQ

>member
-1 MSILMLRWLCICK
+1 
-14 KAWLQNMKNCKFRR
+14 
-28 KHCKFRR
+28 
-35 LLAQVLF
+35 
-42 LWYHKYN
+42 
-49 FNEEEVFM
+49 M
-57 KKKVLSLLTAAMM
+57 KKRILSMLTAAMM
-70 SGTCFFVGAEQICAA
+70 SSTCFFVGAEQICAA

-120 YSGSNVELVDA
+120 DSGSDVELVDA

-206 RMAEIAQKVGALSS
+206 RMAEIAQKVGVLSS

-514 FDNSISDVVIPSE
+514 FDNSVSDVVIPSE

-532 VTAISVGAFYL
+532 VTTISTGAFYL
-543 STITSIEVPDS
+543 SAITSIEVPDT

-568 LKSVKLSTGVAKID
+568 LKTVKLSTGVAKIE
-582 KNAFGSCSALQEIQ
+582 KNAFGSCSALQEVQ

-601 PNFSSLNGVL
+601 PNFSSLDGVL
-611 YSKKQDTL
+611 YSKAQDTL
-619 VIYPAAKTDAAYIIP
+619 VIYPAAKTDAAYTIP

-666 AFYNC
+666 AFFNC
-671 KNLRAVSYN
+671 KNLRSVSYN

-700 ATIQYQERIIG
+700 ANIQYQERIIG
-711 DVNADGAFTIS
+711 DVNADGALTIS
-722 DVVLLQKWLLSVPD
+722 DVVLLQKWLLAVPD

-743 AADFNGDQT
+743 AADFNEDQS
-752 LNVFDLCQMRYNLL
+752 LNGFDLCQMRYALL
-766 KQEEDSKQ
+766 KQEENIQR

>member
-1 MSILMLRWLCICK
+1 
-14 KAWLQNMKNCKFRR
+14 
-28 KHCKFRR
+28 
-35 LLAQVLF
+35 
-42 LWYHKYN
+42 
-49 FNEEEVFM
+49 M
-57 KKKVLSLLTAAMM
+57 KKRILSMLTAAMM
-70 SGTCFFVGAEQICAA
+70 SSTCFFVGAEQICAA

-120 YSGSNVELVDA
+120 YSGSDVELVDA

-206 RMAEIAQKVGALSS
+206 RMAEIAQKVGVLSS

-330 LMDASTNQEVAVLYD
+330 LIDASTNQEVAMLYD
-345 DGAATYPNDGDLYE
+345 DGTATYPNDGDLYE

-489 IPNTDATDNSA
+489 IPNTDATDSSA

-514 FDNSISDVVIPSE
+514 FNNSVSDVVIPSE

-543 STITSIEVPDS
+543 STITSIEIPNT

-582 KNAFGSCSALQEIQ
+582 KNAFGSCSALREVQ

-601 PNFSSLNGVL
+601 PNFSSLDGVL
-611 YSKKQDTL
+611 YSKAQDTL
-619 VIYPAAKTDAAYIIP
+619 VIYPAAKTDAAYTIP
-634 SGVTSVAMYAFS
+634 GGVTSVAMYAFS
-646 ENPYLETLTIPNSLI
+646 ENPYLETIAIPNSLI

-666 AFYNC
+666 AFFNC
-671 KNLRAVSYN
+671 KNLRSVSYN

-700 ATIQYQERIIG
+700 ANIQYQERILG
-711 DVNADGAFTIS
+711 DVNADGALTIS
-722 DVVLLQKWLLSVPD
+722 DVVLLQKCTLPCRTYRMDDASGCTGYTACRLESGRF
-736 TQLADWK
+736 QRRS
-743 AADFNGDQT
+743 DF
-752 LNVFDLCQMRYNLL
+752 
-766 KQEEDSKQ
+766 EWI

>member
-1 MSILMLRWLCICK
+1 
-14 KAWLQNMKNCKFRR
+14 
-28 KHCKFRR
+28 
-35 LLAQVLF
+35 
-42 LWYHKYN
+42 
-49 FNEEEVFM
+49 M
-57 KKKVLSLLTAAMM
+57 KKRVLSLLTAAMM

-120 YSGSNVELVDA
+120 YSGSDVELVDA

-189 KTFSVVIYD
+189 NTFSVVIYD

-206 RMAEIAQKVGALSS
+206 RMAEIAQKVGVLSS
-220 DTTFQ
+220 DTAFQ

-275 VTCYLDIAVKDPD
+275 VTCYLDIAVKGPD

-320 ETAANVDSIS
+320 ETAADVDFVS

-345 DGAATYPNDGDLYE
+345 DGTATYPNDGDLYE

-500 FTYVNHGDSIEITG
+500 FAYVNHGDSIEITG
-514 FDNSISDVVIPSE
+514 FDNSVSDVVIPSE

-619 VIYPAAKTDAAYIIP
+619 IIYPAAKTDAAYIIP
-634 SGVTSVAMYAFS
+634 SCVTSVAMYAFS

-680 GTEEEWNQ
+680 GTEEEWSQ

-711 DVNADGAFTIS
+711 DVNADGAFTVS

-766 KQEEDSKQ
+766 KQEEDSKR

>member
-1 MSILMLRWLCICK
+1 
-14 KAWLQNMKNCKFRR
+14 
-28 KHCKFRR
+28 
-35 LLAQVLF
+35 
-42 LWYHKYN
+42 
-49 FNEEEVFM
+49 M

-120 YSGSNVELVDA
+120 YSGSDVELVDA

-220 DTTFQ
+220 DAAFQ

-239 FEQLIAEGYVKE
+239 FDQLIAEGYVKE

-256 DEEKHCY
+256 DAEKHCY

-345 DGAATYPNDGDLYE
+345 DGTATYPNDGDLYE

-368 DLSGNQVGDYSYY
+368 DLSRNQVGDYSYY

-500 FTYVNHGDSIEITG
+500 FAYVNHGDSIEITG
-514 FDNSISDVVIPSE
+514 FDNSVSDVVIPSE

-619 VIYPAAKTDAAYIIP
+619 IIYPAAKTDAAYIIP
-634 SGVTSVAMYAFS
+634 SCVTSVAMYAFS

-680 GTEEEWNQ
+680 GTEEEWSQ

-711 DVNADGAFTIS
+711 DVNADGAFTVS

-766 KQEEDSKQ
+766 KQEEDSKR

>member
-1 MSILMLRWLCICK
+1 
-14 KAWLQNMKNCKFRR
+14 
-28 KHCKFRR
+28 
-35 LLAQVLF
+35 
-42 LWYHKYN
+42 
-49 FNEEEVFM
+49 M
-57 KKKVLSLLTAAMM
+57 KKRILSMLTAAMM
-70 SGTCFFVGAEQICAA
+70 SSTCFFVGAEQICAA

-120 YSGSNVELVDA
+120 YSGSDVELVDA

-206 RMAEIAQKVGALSS
+206 RMAEIAQKVGVLSS

-330 LMDASTNQEVAVLYD
+330 LIDASTNQEVAMLYD
-345 DGAATYPNDGDLYE
+345 DGTATYPNDGDLYE

-489 IPNTDATDNSA
+489 IPNTDATDSSA

-514 FDNSISDVVIPSE
+514 FNNSVSDVVIPSE

-543 STITSIEVPDS
+543 STITSIEIPNT

-582 KNAFGSCSALQEIQ
+582 KNAFGSCSALREVQ

-601 PNFSSLNGVL
+601 PNFSSLDGVL
-611 YSKKQDTL
+611 YSKAQDTL
-619 VIYPAAKTDAAYIIP
+619 VIYPAAKTDAAYTIP
-634 SGVTSVAMYAFS
+634 GGVTSVAMYAFS
-646 ENPYLETLTIPNSLI
+646 ENPYLETIAIPNSLI

-666 AFYNC
+666 AFFNC
-671 KNLRAVSYN
+671 KNLRSVSYN
-680 GTEEEWNQ
+680 RTEEEWNQ

-700 ATIQYQERIIG
+700 ANIQYQERILG
-711 DVNADGAFTIS
+711 DVNADGALTIS
-722 DVVLLQKWLLSVPD
+722 DVVLLQKWLLAVPD

-743 AADFNGDQT
+743 AADFNEDQT
-752 LNVFDLCQMRYNLL
+752 LNGFDLCQMRYALL
-766 KQEEDSKQ
+766 KQEENAKQ